1 MNRFRYNIALEVIVR
16 ILSVVSVN
24 MVAFFLCLRILL
36 SVDRNNFRG
45 EKLITDK
52 DKRWIYRVKGQ
63 FKSHLISS

>member
-52 DKRWIYRVKGQ
+52 DKRWI
-63 FKSHLISS
+63 

>member
-1 MNRFRYNIALEVIVR
+1 MR
-16 ILSVVSVN
+16 ILSVN